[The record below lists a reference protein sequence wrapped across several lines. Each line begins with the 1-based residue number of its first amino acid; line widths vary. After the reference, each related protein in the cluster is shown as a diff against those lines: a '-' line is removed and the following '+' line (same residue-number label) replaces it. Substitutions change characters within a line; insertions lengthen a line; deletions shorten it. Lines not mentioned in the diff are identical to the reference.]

1 MYEWLSN
8 FKLYKVPKTFIT
20 KNPKYVKTKRKIKG
34 LKYELGKDQ
43 SEVYYYN
50 KKSYVRFRKY
60 YGQSDVLQYE
70 DYISSTGLKYER
82 HEYNLYGLLHRKI
95 FYVNNSS
102 IRHSDE
108 LIDAEGTMYC
118 KDILIIMRKIKLTA
132 SSYTKMAKLLKL
144 LK

>member
-50 KKSYVRFRKY
+50 KKSYVRFANIMANLMFFNMKTISR
-60 YGQSDVLQYE
+60 LQ
-70 DYISSTGLKYER
+70 L
-82 HEYNLYGLLHRKI
+82 
-95 FYVNNSS
+95 V
-102 IRHSDE
+102 
-108 LIDAEGTMYC
+108 
-118 KDILIIMRKIKLTA
+118 
-132 SSYTKMAKLLKL
+132 
-144 LK
+144 